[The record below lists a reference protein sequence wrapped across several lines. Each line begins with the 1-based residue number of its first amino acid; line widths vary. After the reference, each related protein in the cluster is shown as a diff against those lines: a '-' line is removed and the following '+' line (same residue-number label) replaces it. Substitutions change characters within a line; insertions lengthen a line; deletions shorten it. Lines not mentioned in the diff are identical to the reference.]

1 MRWIHSLAA
10 GVDTLVPVLQQ
21 LGDEAQAV
29 PLTNAKGAFSR
40 SLAEYAVAA
49 MMHFNKQITRLQV
62 GSIINNGIIMINNGI
77 ILISYH
83 KLMDIIKIFPSIFQ
97 DSLFVGLQP
106 MGASGELFW
115 SM

>member
-1 MRWIHSLAA
+1 LAA

-49 MMHFNKQITRLQV
+49 VMHFNKQITRLQV
-62 GSIINNGIIMINNGI
+62 GSIFQNLSFQDSI
-77 ILISYH
+77 
-83 KLMDIIKIFPSIFQ
+83 IFQ

-106 MGASGELFW
+106 RIGASGCSSQMMVDL
-115 SM
+115 

>member
-1 MRWIHSLAA
+1 MAA

-40 SLAEYAVAA
+40 SLAEYGVAA

-62 GSIINNGIIMINNGI
+62 GSRWVTAP
-77 ILISYH
+77 ILEWFFS
-83 KLMDIIKIFPSIFQ
+83 P
-97 DSLFVGLQP
+97 VGLDWIGFTRTFFGGNE
-106 MGASGELFW
+106 MT
-115 SM
+115 